1 MTVVDFANPTFCIA
15 LNLMGCGKG
24 SLPLVSY
31 SVLAFSLDAG
41 MGDLK
46 TYHALMTTSGVY

>member
-1 MTVVDFANPTFCIA
+1 MTVVDFATFCIA
-15 LNLMGCGKG
+15 LYPMGCGKA

-31 SVLAFSLDAG
+31 TVLAFSLVAG

-46 TYHALMTTSGVY
+46 TYHALMITSGGN